1 MGHTGPADPL
11 PGPWAIPE
19 KRGSSALFSF
29 LEGIVAMKNLQEATE
44 RICELKG
51 SLIALDALLPSI
63 VEALPSDT
71 LDTLVRSFEARA
83 EAARTVILNTP
94 ISDHVLAAFERDIT
108 RTHAMLASAA
118 LPPASIPPREAVE
131 AILLATTYIR
141 TYTGTQLLTGASGF
155 FFRRDGMLFLV
166 TNRHV
171 FSDESSNH
179 FPDHIEIGL
188 HTDASN
194 LTPYATFSIP
204 LYGHGV
210 ALWRQAADTGGP
222 VDIATIEIHT
232 DRLPDNVVLHAFDP
246 SHLDPAGEEVTIGD
260 NLTIIGFPLGFH
272 DTVHHLAVAR
282 SASIASAYGVR
293 FQQQGCF
300 LTDARTH
307 SGSSGAP
314 VVRRRSE
321 GRTDRASLTN
331 WQLLGVHSTRM
342 DMLTRDLSRDESLG
356 LNCAWYADILLLL
369 SQPA

>member
-1 MGHTGPADPL
+1 
-11 PGPWAIPE
+11 
-19 KRGSSALFSF
+19 
-29 LEGIVAMKNLQEATE
+29 MKNLQEATE

-118 LPPASIPPREAVE
+118 PPPASIPQREAVE

-141 TYTGTQLLTGASGF
+141 TYSGTRLLTGASGF
-155 FFRRDGMLFLV
+155 FFRRDGLLFLV

-171 FSDESSNH
+171 FSDEPSSH
-179 FPDHIEIGL
+179 FPDRIEIGL
-188 HTDASN
+188 HTDARN
-194 LTPYATFSIP
+194 LTLHATFSIP
-204 LYGHGV
+204 LYGHGI
-210 ALWRQAADTGGP
+210 ALWRQATDTGGP
-222 VDIATIEIHT
+222 VDIAAIEIHT
-232 DRLPDNVVLHAFDP
+232 DRLPGNAVLQAFDP
-246 SHLDPAGEEVTIGD
+246 SHLDPTGEEVAMGD
-260 NLTIIGFPLGFH
+260 NLAIVGFPLGFH

-282 SASIASAYGVR
+282 GASIASAYGVR

-314 VVRRRSE
+314 VLRRRSG
-321 GRTDRASLTN
+321 GRADGASLAN

-342 DMLTRDLSRDESLG
+342 DMLTRDLARDESLG
-356 LNCAWYADILLLL
+356 LNCAWYADILMLLTR
-369 SQPA
+369 PA